1 MNRIIYQSNGA
12 IGTCFLYVIKPVTAG
27 KQSILISS
35 LAEITMKVFDNSPT
49 AAQVITSRE
58 TVDGKRRYGFFTPEL
73 AKERKEWAKLT
84 FLVSKF
90 LVFPMFWLMRCKT
103 FGMITVLM
111 FLFLSIYFGEP
122 IIPDSSFG

>member
-12 IGTCFLYVIKPVTAG
+12 IGTCFLYVIQPVTAG

-90 LVFPMFWLMRCKT
+90 LC
-103 FGMITVLM
+103 
-111 FLFLSIYFGEP
+111 SQC
-122 IIPDSSFG
+122 SS

>member
-1 MNRIIYQSNGA
+1 MSLNR
-12 IGTCFLYVIKPVTAG
+12 LRAG